1 MTYDLKNF
9 GSAVNKAMTA
19 PLNQNQFDVWVNTGS
34 KRMQIPVNHQKNLC
48 FYHCQCINAVYVLK
62 KPLRE

>member
-19 PLNQNQFDVWVNTGS
+19 PLNQNQFDVLVSLTYNIGTDD
-34 KRMQIPVNHQKNLC
+34 
-48 FYHCQCINAVYVLK
+48 F
-62 KPLRE
+62 